1 MKEEIIRFESYDLEP
16 SGFVRTS
23 AILRRMQQLARDDL
37 NSLGVSYEGM
47 RAMNMAFVVFRSAL
61 YFDRP
66 VPGEQDLML
75 QTAAGQ
81 TKGATFP
88 RSFVLKDAS
97 GVYMKA
103 MTHWVLLDFR
113 KRSLLRPS
121 ALGVEIPFFEDL
133 TCGLGCARLARPDS
147 DKPDYCEVRKVYAS
161 LLDQNNHLN
170 NCNYADLASDLIYD
184 LPGNIREMQITY
196 QHEARLG
203 DVLSLSGYRRNDGI
217 LICGEFQD
225 RDEICF
231 QCLIKKF

>member
-1 MKEEIIRFESYDLEP
+1 MKEERIRFESYDLEP
-16 SGFVRTS
+16 SGVVRAS
-23 AILRRMQQLARDDL
+23 SILRRMQQLARDDL

-47 RAMNMAFVVFRSAL
+47 REKNMAFVVFRSAL

-66 VPGEQDLML
+66 VPGERDLVL

-88 RSFVLKDAS
+88 RSFVLRDES

-103 MTHWVLLDFR
+103 MTHWVLLDFE

-121 ALGVEIPFFEDL
+121 ALGTEIPFFEDL
-133 TCGLGCARLARPDS
+133 TDGLGCARLSHPGSREADFQ
-147 DKPDYCEVRKVYAS
+147 DIRKVYAS

-170 NCNYADLASDLIYD
+170 NCNYADLATDLIYD
-184 LPGNIREMQITY
+184 LPGQIQEIQITY

-203 DVLSLSGYRRNDGI
+203 DTLSLKGYHQDDGV
-217 LICGEFQD
+217 LICGEFCD